1 MLSAHNRSEFLA
13 TPQLV
18 RFDHAKGRDGFEP
31 TLLIKADVVVLKYL
45 TRGVRL
51 QLMIAQVRGDRLIYG
66 LVVHDDPK
74 SPGVIWSVLEREEE
88 RQALLGVAEGKPL
101 QVFLFNELAINV
113 AWAEMQVNV
122 TGSGLGSLAA
132 YAGLGQV
139 DHKGMSATVD
149 EIYVRL
155 RDGEVT
161 DPTMLLVDLPAV
173 EHWNSVRNSLITSQS
188 GVSEVDLFDLDEGR
202 QQEKLVIWLANN
214 LHPDVIIDQPQIMK
228 GGRLRELT
236 DILLS
241 YSGGTFI
248 FESKTLKL
256 LNRPELPDRVKLSK
270 NVLASIKK
278 GFNQLKGA
286 ARQIRDE
293 TTIFELDGRE
303 HEVERTQPIHAI
315 ILVPDLRLLP
325 PEFGFDMMVEFVKAA
340 HGYLH
345 IVDPSELLRIVQT
358 AEQLVRRSESQTVAP
373 MMALDSR
380 FIERAETCIDAKSL
394 NVEIITR
401 FEAAPETAPL
411 GQSQSI

>member
-18 RFDHAKGRDGFEP
+18 RLDNAKGSAGFEP
-31 TLLIKADVVVLKYL
+31 TLLIKADVVVLKYM

-51 QLMIAQVRGDRLIYG
+51 QLMIGQVHGDRLIYG
-66 LVVHDDPK
+66 LVVHDDPT

-88 RQALLGVAEGKPL
+88 RRALLGVAEGKPL

-122 TGSGLGSLAA
+122 TDSRLGSLAA

-139 DHKGMSATVD
+139 DHTGLTATVD
-149 EIYVRL
+149 ELFVRL
-155 RDGEVT
+155 RDGELT

-173 EHWNSVRNSLITSQS
+173 EHWNPVRNSLITSQS
-188 GVSEVDLFDLDEGR
+188 NVSEVDLFDLDEGR
-202 QQEKLVIWLANN
+202 QQEKLVIWLSDN

-228 GGRLRELT
+228 GARLRELT
-236 DILLS
+236 DVLLS

-248 FESKTLKL
+248 FESKTLTL
-256 LNRPELPDRVKLSK
+256 LNRSELPDRTKLSK
-270 NVLASIKK
+270 NVLSSVKK

-286 ARQIRDE
+286 ARQIRDG
-293 TTIFELDGRE
+293 TRIYDTDGRE
-303 HEVERTQPIHAI
+303 HEVERSQPIHAI

-325 PEFGFDMMVEFVKAA
+325 PQFGFDMMVDFAKAT

-345 IVDPSELLRIVQT
+345 ILDPSELLRIVQI
-358 AEQLVRRSESQTVAP
+358 AEQLVRRSESQTITP

-380 FIERAETCIDAKSL
+380 FIERADTCIDAKSL
-394 NVEIITR
+394 NVEIITH
-401 FEAAPETAPL
+401 FEAAP
-411 GQSQSI
+411 

>member
-1 MLSAHNRSEFLA
+1 MLSAHHHSEFLA

-31 TLLIKADVVVLKYL
+31 TLLVKADAVVLKYL

-51 QLMIAQVRGDRLIYG
+51 QLMIVQIRGDQLIYG
-66 LVVHDDPK
+66 LVVHDDPT

-88 RQALLGVAEGKPL
+88 RQALLGMAEGKPL

-132 YAGLGQV
+132 YAGLGRV
-139 DHKGMSATVD
+139 DHKSVSATVD
-149 EIYVRL
+149 EIFVRL
-155 RDGEVT
+155 GDGEVT

-173 EHWNSVRNSLITSQS
+173 EHWNSVQNSLITSKS
-188 GVSEVDLFDLDEGR
+188 GISEVDLFDLDEGR
-202 QQEKLVIWLANN
+202 QQEKLVIWLADN

-228 GGRLRELT
+228 GGRCRELT

-241 YSGGTFI
+241 YAGGTFI
-248 FESKTLKL
+248 FESKALKL
-256 LNRPELPDRVKLSK
+256 FNRPELPDRGKLSK
-270 NVLASIKK
+270 NVLASVKK

-286 ARQIRDE
+286 ARQIRNGA
-293 TTIFELDGRE
+293 TIFDFDGRE
-303 HEVERTQPIHAI
+303 HEIERTQPIHAI
-315 ILVPDLRLLP
+315 ILVPDLCLLP
-325 PEFGFDMMVEFVKAA
+325 PEFGFDMMVEFVKAT

-345 IVDPSELLRIVQT
+345 ILDPSELLRIVQT
-358 AEQLVRRSESQTVAP
+358 AGQLVRLSESQTVVP

-380 FIERAETCIDAKSL
+380 FIERAETCIAAKSL
-394 NVEIITR
+394 NVEIITH
-401 FEAAPETAPL
+401 FEAAP
-411 GQSQSI
+411 